1 MNILLLHG
9 QGRTTNAMRLL
20 GFRLGRL
27 GHAVG
32 YFRYYTRTEKFADIV
47 DRFVAVIKSLPHD
60 EPYALIG
67 HSMGGLIARASLPD
81 LEDHLPSRLILLAS
95 PNQPPR
101 LASIAKR
108 NPLYRYLTMDC
119 GQKVLSA
126 DFYQNL
132 PTLTVPTTVIAGS
145 GGPRISWLPYGDEP
159 NDGVL
164 SVQEAHLGSGVDVI
178 DVPSIH
184 TFIMN
189 SRKTFRHIQHVLEGS
204 NIKT

>member
-32 YFRYYTRTEKFADIV
+32 YFRYYTRTEKFAHIV
-47 DRFVAVIKSLPHD
+47 NRLVAVIKSLPHD
-60 EPYALIG
+60 QPYALIG
-67 HSMGGLIARASLPD
+67 HSMGGLLARASLLN

-101 LASIAKR
+101 LAAIAKR
-108 NPLYRYLTMDC
+108 NLLYRYLTTDC

-132 PTLTVPTTVIAGS
+132 PMPTVPTTIIAGS
-145 GGPRISWLPYGDEP
+145 GGPRVSWLPYGDQP

-164 SVQEAHLGSGVDVI
+164 SVQETRLDSGVEVI
-178 DVPSIH
+178 AVPSIH

-189 SRKTFRHIQHVLEGS
+189 SRQTFRHIQRVLES
-204 NIKT
+204 